1 MKSLFL
7 LICILIVILLT
18 SCAGWKKKE
27 RIAAPVW
34 SDDNSEIA
42 YILNSY
48 EYKRNYP
55 TGGDVKNEKYSIY
68 LTDTE
73 LNGDFEVSDVLKVNA
88 VDLFYMKEAGYLIS
102 GSFSDKYY
110 LTDIGNG
117 DLVHTFSPSD
127 SKICGDKLGNF
138 QSINVIPSLDGSILA
153 VLETRS
159 DCTIDIAF
167 WEIVN
172 GQWQQQAIFDIP
184 GNDFDAVAWVDES
197 RLLVGACEEFCSE
210 KIYLVHTTDGVN
222 EVELTDEVY
231 ERCLFV
237 PTSSSWIN
245 NSGQFVYVD
254 ENRELS
260 TAYIWED
267 EELISSYPDFNEEYY
282 QPGCDDF
289 D

>member
-1 MKSLFL
+1 MKSLILVVCFL
-7 LICILIVILLT
+7 IAPILLT

-73 LNGDFEVSDVLKVNA
+73 LNGDFEVSEVLKGNA
-88 VDLFYMKEAGYLIS
+88 VDLFYMKEVGYLIS

-159 DCTIDIAF
+159 D
-167 WEIVN
+167 
-172 GQWQQQAIFDIP
+172 
-184 GNDFDAVAWVDES
+184 
-197 RLLVGACEEFCSE
+197 
-210 KIYLVHTTDGVN
+210 
-222 EVELTDEVY
+222 
-231 ERCLFV
+231 
-237 PTSSSWIN
+237 
-245 NSGQFVYVD
+245 
-254 ENRELS
+254 
-260 TAYIWED
+260 
-267 EELISSYPDFNEEYY
+267 
-282 QPGCDDF
+282 
-289 D
+289 